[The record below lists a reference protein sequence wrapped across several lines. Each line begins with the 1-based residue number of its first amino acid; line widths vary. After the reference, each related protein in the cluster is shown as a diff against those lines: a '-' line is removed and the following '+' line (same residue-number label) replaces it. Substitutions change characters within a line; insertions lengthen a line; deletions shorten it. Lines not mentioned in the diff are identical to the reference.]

1 MDYEHLFVERDL
13 PHFFWYNNTNE
24 IEQKGAPGMFVP
36 LQVLSTY
43 SLLQSTNRIDDLVQT
58 AKDRGYTALALTDK
72 NVMYGEVAFYNACQ
86 KAGIKPLLG
95 LTLSVQGLS
104 DAPQAH
110 DWVFIAKDFTGY
122 QQLMQLSTAYQ
133 VAAGPIDLTAQAAN
147 LSHLAMI
154 APLDS
159 EIHQLLGM
167 GDVTAAERV
176 VRQVQ
181 GLGADLS
188 LGIAPETPTAVRDAV
203 TQVAEQT
210 QAPLVALSPIE
221 YLDRDDHFAVTVLRA
236 IDAGATLSDP
246 VAEQQT
252 LGSHWLRPLAEE
264 TARFEAAGLNT
275 AVAATA
281 TLAAA
286 TRVTLKFQQPQ
297 LPQFPTPNQQPS
309 QDYLRELCQRG
320 LQRRLTTDAITD
332 SHPYEERL
340 ERELGVI
347 HRMGFDD
354 YFLIVWDVMNYAH
367 QAHIQT
373 GPGRG
378 SAAGSLVAYV
388 LAITEV
394 DPLAYDLLFERF
406 LNEERAQMPDIDLDI
421 PDNRREQVLQYVHD
435 KYGHSRVAQ
444 IITFGTLATK
454 AALRD
459 VGRVLGMPPYT
470 LSEWSAAI
478 PPQLHIT
485 LKEAYDQS
493 QRLRNLV
500 ADSDKNQ
507 LLFETAQKLEG
518 LPRHYSTHAAGI
530 VLSQGPLTELVPL
543 QPGSEDLLMTQ
554 YPKDTVEAVG
564 LLKMDFLGLR
574 NLSIL
579 ANTLALVKK
588 QTGQTLDVNQLD
600 LNDPA
605 TLALFAQGETN
616 GVFQFESAGIKRVLR
631 QLKPD
636 SFELVAAVNALYRP
650 GPMENIETFIKRK
663 DGQEPV
669 TFAAP
674 ALKPILGPTY
684 GVLVYQEQVMQVAS
698 VMGGFTLGEADLLR
712 RAMSKKKKQTM
723 DAMQKKFV
731 SGAQQLGYAPEV
743 AQQVFAYMDRFANYG
758 FNRSHAVAY
767 SKLAFQLAYLKAHYP
782 APFYAALM
790 NSVINVPVKT
800 KAYLTEAKRHGVAVL
815 PPDINDSTAYF
826 NLQGTAVI
834 FGLSSIKGVRRD
846 FLREVLADR
855 HENGPFKDLRQ
866 FLQRIDGK
874 YRKTDLLN
882 ALVYAGAFDHFGHNR
897 AELIAALP
905 EFISTVELSGDNV
918 ELFAALAPKIKPLP
932 DLDLM
937 TKLTNEEAVL
947 GAYLSGHPV
956 AQYHDLAQQLHAT
969 TVSEL
974 TENSRVSVILY
985 VTKIRTIR
993 TKRGEPMA
1001 FVTGSD
1007 ETADVSVTIFPN
1019 QFRQV
1024 STWLKTDQVIVVR
1037 GKVEQQRGLQIVG
1050 DQVTLAQDIPLR
1062 ATKSQAATLPAG
1074 PRWFIRVDAQHDDR
1088 QIATQLA
1095 HLLTANTGDV
1105 PVIVYQPQTDTK
1117 RVLPKTQWLRG
1128 DANLQAT
1135 LEQLMGAG
1143 NVILQNG

>member
-1 MDYEHLFVERDL
+1 
-13 PHFFWYNNTNE
+13 
-24 IEQKGAPGMFVP
+24 MFVP

-43 SLLQSTNRIDDLVQT
+43 SLLQSTNRIDQLVQT
-58 AKDRGYTALALTDK
+58 AKDRGYSALALTDK
-72 NVMYGEVAFYNACQ
+72 NVMYGTVAFYNACI
-86 KAGIKPLLG
+86 KAKIKPLLG
-95 LTLSVQGLS
+95 LTLSVTGFS

-110 DWVFIAKDFTGY
+110 DWVLIAQDFIGY

-133 VAAGPIDLTAQAAN
+133 VAKTAIDLSQQAEN
-147 LSHLAMI
+147 LSHLQVI

-159 EIHQLLGM
+159 ELHQLVANGE
-167 GDVTAAERV
+167 VTAAERV
-176 VRQVQ
+176 VHQLLALQPAGV
-181 GLGADLS
+181 S
-188 LGIAPETPTAVRDAV
+188 LGISPEVPIASRDALAQLAQA
-203 TQVAEQT
+203 TQV
-210 QAPLVALSPIE
+210 PLVALAPVE

-236 IDAGATLSDP
+236 IAAGATLTDP
-246 VAEQQT
+246 TAEQQT
-252 LGSHWLRPLAEE
+252 LGTHWLRPAEE
-264 TARFEAAGLNT
+264 EAQRFAAADLTA
-275 AVAATA
+275 AVTA
-281 TLAAA
+281 TQQLADE
-286 TRVTLKFQQPQ
+286 TDVTLKFQQPQ

-309 QDYLRELCQRG
+309 QDYLRELCQTG
-320 LQRRLTTDAITD
+320 LKRRLAQNQITEET
-332 SHPYEERL
+332 PYQERL

-367 QAHIQT
+367 RAHIQT

-394 DPLAYDLLFERF
+394 DPLAYNLLFERF

-435 KYGHSRVAQ
+435 KYGHDRVAQ

-459 VGRVLGMPPYT
+459 VGRVLGMPPYV

-485 LKEAYDQS
+485 LKSAYEQS

-500 ADSDKNQ
+500 ADSEKNR
-507 LLFETAQKLEG
+507 LLFETAQKIEG

-530 VLSQGPLTELVPL
+530 VLSQGPLTDLVPL

-579 ANTLALVKK
+579 ANALSLVKK
-588 QTGQTLDVNQLD
+588 QTGHQLDLNQID

-605 TLALFAQGETN
+605 TLRLFAQGETN

-650 GPMENIETFIKRK
+650 GPMENIDTFIRRK
-663 DGQEPV
+663 EGQEPIS
-669 TFAAP
+669 FAAE

-731 SGAQQLGYAPEV
+731 AGAQQLGYPVTTAE
-743 AQQVFAYMDRFANYG
+743 QVFAYMDRFANYG

-800 KAYLTEAKRHGVAVL
+800 KAYLTEAKRHGVSVL
-815 PPDINDSTAYF
+815 APDINRSTAYF
-826 NLQGTAVI
+826 NLQGKAVI

-855 HENGPFKDLRQ
+855 QAHGPFKDLHQ
-866 FLQRIDGK
+866 FLQRIDPK

-905 EFISTVELSGDNV
+905 EFISSVELSGDNV
-918 ELFAALAPKIKPLP
+918 ELFAALAPKITPQP

-937 TKLTNEEAVL
+937 TKLTQEEAVL

-956 AQYHDLAQQLHAT
+956 AQYHALAQQLHAT
-969 TVSEL
+969 TVSDL
-974 TENSRVSVILY
+974 VVDARVTLILY

-1019 QFRQV
+1019 QFRQA

-1037 GKVEQQRGLQIVG
+1037 GKVEQQRGLQIVAN
-1050 DQVTLAQDIPLR
+1050 QVTLAQEIPVH
-1062 ATKSQAATLPAG
+1062 AAQSPTLPAG
-1074 PRWFIRVDAQHDDR
+1074 ARWFIRVDATHDER
-1088 QIATQLA
+1088 AIATQLA
-1095 HLLTANTGDV
+1095 RFLTAHAGPV

-1117 RVLPKTQWLRG
+1117 RVLPQTQWLRG
-1128 DANLQAT
+1128 DVTLKAP
-1135 LEQLMGAG
+1135 LEQLMGSG

>member
-1 MDYEHLFVERDL
+1 
-13 PHFFWYNNTNE
+13 
-24 IEQKGAPGMFVP
+24 MFVP

-43 SLLQSTNRIDDLVQT
+43 SLLQSTNRIEQLVQT

-72 NVMYGEVAFYNACQ
+72 NVMYGVVAFYNACQ
-86 KAGIKPLLG
+86 RAGIKPLLG
-95 LTLSVQGLS
+95 LTLTTQGVS

-110 DWVFIAKDFTGY
+110 EWVLIAQDFTGY

-133 VAAGPIDLTAQAAN
+133 VAGTPVDLTQQADN
-147 LSHLAMI
+147 LSHLQVI

-159 EIHQLLGM
+159 ELHQLLTS

-176 VRQVQ
+176 TRQVLALNPA
-181 GLGADLS
+181 GMS
-188 LGIAPETPTAVRDAV
+188 LGISPETPVATRDALRNLSQA
-203 TQVAEQT
+203 TQV
-210 QAPLVALSPIE
+210 PLVALAPVE

-236 IDAGATLSDP
+236 IAAGATLSDP
-246 VAEQQT
+246 TAEQQT
-252 LGSHWLRPLAEE
+252 LGTHWLRPAAEE
-264 TARFEAAGLNT
+264 AQRFAAADLTA
-275 AVAATA
+275 AVQATA
-281 TLAAA
+281 TLADQ
-286 TRVTLKFQQPQ
+286 TSVTLKFQQPQ

-309 QDYLRELCQRG
+309 KDYLRELCQAG
-320 LQRRLTTDAITD
+320 LQRRLTQNGI
-332 SHPYEERL
+332 SEPQPYQERL

-354 YFLIVWDVMNYAH
+354 YFLIVWDVMNFAH
-367 QAHIQT
+367 RAKIQT

-394 DPLAYDLLFERF
+394 DPLAYNLLFERF

-435 KYGHSRVAQ
+435 KYGHTRVAQ

-459 VGRVLGMPPYT
+459 VGRVLGMPPYA

-478 PPQLHIT
+478 PSQLHIT
-485 LKEAYDQS
+485 LKSAYEQS

-500 ADSDKNQ
+500 ADSEKNR

-530 VLSQGPLTELVPL
+530 VLSQGPLTDLVPL

-579 ANTLALVKK
+579 ANALTLMKK
-588 QTGQTLDVNQLD
+588 QTGQALDLNQID

-605 TLALFAQGETN
+605 TLRLFAQGETN

-631 QLKPD
+631 QLQPD

-650 GPMENIETFIKRK
+650 GPMENIDTFIRRK
-663 DGQEPV
+663 EGKEPV
-669 TFAAP
+669 TYAAE

-731 SGAQQLGYAPEV
+731 AGAQQLGYPATTAE
-743 AQQVFAYMDRFANYG
+743 QVFAYMDRFANYG

-790 NSVINVPVKT
+790 NSVVNVPVKT
-800 KAYLTEAKRHGVAVL
+800 KAYLTEAKRHGVSVL
-815 PPDINDSTAYF
+815 PPDINQSTAYF
-826 NLQGTAVI
+826 NLQGDAVI

-855 HENGPFKDLRQ
+855 HDHGPYQDLHQ
-866 FLQRIDGK
+866 FLQRIDPK
-874 YRKTDLLN
+874 YRKADLLN

-905 EFISTVELSGDNV
+905 EFISSVELSGDNV
-918 ELFAALAPKIKPLP
+918 ELFAALAPKITAKP

-937 TKLTNEEAVL
+937 TKLTQEEAVL

-956 AQYHDLAQQLHAT
+956 AQYHALASQLHAT
-969 TVSEL
+969 TVSDL
-974 TENSRVSVILY
+974 TVNARVSVILY

-1019 QFRQV
+1019 QFRQA

-1037 GKVEQQRGLQIVG
+1037 GKVEQQRGLQIVA
-1050 DQVTLAQDIPLR
+1050 DQVTLAKNIPVKS
-1062 ATKSQAATLPAG
+1062 ATPSLPQGA
-1074 PRWFIRVDAQHDDR
+1074 RWFIRVDVNHDER
-1088 QIATQLA
+1088 PVATQLA
-1095 HLLTANTGDV
+1095 QFLTQHHGTV

-1117 RVLPKTQWLRG
+1117 RVLPQTQWLRG
-1128 DANLQAT
+1128 DASLQAP
-1135 LEQLMGAG
+1135 LEALMGSG
-1143 NVILQNG
+1143 NVVLQNG

>member
-1 MDYEHLFVERDL
+1 
-13 PHFFWYNNTNE
+13 
-24 IEQKGAPGMFVP
+24 MFVP

-43 SLLQSTNRIDDLVQT
+43 SLLQSTNRIEELVQT

-72 NVMYGEVAFYNACQ
+72 NVMYGVVAFYNACQ

-95 LTLSVQGLS
+95 LTLTTQGFTDPTATYEWLL
-104 DAPQAH
+104 
-110 DWVFIAKDFTGY
+110 IARDFTGY

-133 VAAGPIDLTAQAAN
+133 VAGTPVDLKQQAAN
-147 LSHLAMI
+147 LSHLTLI

-159 EIHQLLGM
+159 EIHQLLAN
-167 GDVTAAERV
+167 GDVAAAQRV
-176 VRQVQ
+176 TQQVQ
-181 GLGADLS
+181 ALGQLT
-188 LGIAPETPTAVRDAV
+188 LGISPETAV
-203 TQVAEQT
+203 TVREGLTTLAQPAHL
-210 QAPLVALSPIE
+210 PLVALSPVE
-221 YLDRDDHFAVTVLRA
+221 YLNRDDHFAVTVLRA

-246 VAEQQT
+246 LAEQQT
-252 LGSHWLRPLAEE
+252 LGSHWLRPAAEE
-264 TARFEAAGLNT
+264 QARFEAANLQE
-275 AVAATA
+275 ALAATA
-281 TLAAA
+281 TLADQ
-286 TRVTLKFQQPQ
+286 TSVTLKFQQPQ
-297 LPQFPTPNQQPS
+297 LPQFPTPDQQPS
-309 QDYLRELCQRG
+309 QAYLRELCQRG
-320 LQRRLTTDAITD
+320 LQRRLTANGIADKQ
-332 SHPYEERL
+332 PYQKRL
-340 ERELGVI
+340 DRELGVI

-367 QAHIQT
+367 RAHIQT

-394 DPLAYDLLFERF
+394 DPLAYNLLFERF

-435 KYGHSRVAQ
+435 KYGHTRVAQ

-459 VGRVLGMPPYT
+459 VGRVLGMPPYV
-470 LSEWSAAI
+470 LSEWSAAV
-478 PPQLHIT
+478 PPQLHIM
-485 LKEAYDQS
+485 LKAAYEQS

-500 ADSDKNQ
+500 ADSDQNQ
-507 LLFETAQKLEG
+507 LLFKTAQKLEG

-530 VLSQGPLTELVPL
+530 VLSQGPLTDLVPL

-579 ANTLALVKK
+579 ANALSLVKK
-588 QTGQTLDVNQLD
+588 QTGQALDLDQID

-605 TLALFAQGETN
+605 TLALFSQGETN

-631 QLKPD
+631 QLQPD

-650 GPMENIETFIKRK
+650 GPMENIDTFIRRK
-663 DGQEPV
+663 SGQEQV
-669 TFAAP
+669 TYAAP

-731 SGAQQLGYAPEV
+731 SGAQRLGYAPAV

-790 NSVINVPVKT
+790 NSVINVPAKT
-800 KAYLTEAKRHGVAVL
+800 KAYLTEAKRHGVQVL
-815 PPDINDSTAYF
+815 PPDINEATAYF
-826 NLQGTAVI
+826 NLQGKAII

-846 FLREVLADR
+846 FLREVLAER
-855 HENGPFKDLRQ
+855 RENGRFKDLHQ
-866 FLQRIDGK
+866 FLLRISAK
-874 YRKTDLLN
+874 YRKPDLLN
-882 ALVYAGAFDHFGHNR
+882 ALIYAGAFDHFGHNR

-918 ELFAALAPKIKPLP
+918 ELFAALTPKIKPVP

-956 AQYHDLAQQLHAT
+956 AQYHELAKHLQT
-969 TVSEL
+969 TTISEL
-974 TENSRVSVILY
+974 VVDARVTVLLY
-985 VTKIRTIR
+985 VTKIRKIR

-1024 STWLKTDQVIVVR
+1024 SSWLKTDQVIVVR
-1037 GKVEQQRGLQIVG
+1037 GKVEQQRELQIVAN
-1050 DQVTLAQDIPLR
+1050 QVTLASELTQRQATTHASR
-1062 ATKSQAATLPAG
+1062 ATVKLPAG
-1074 PRWFIRVDAQHDDR
+1074 PRWFIRVDAAHDER
-1088 QIATQLA
+1088 KIAAQLA
-1095 HLLTANTGDV
+1095 ELLTTNRGDV

-1117 RVLPKTQWLRG
+1117 RVLPRNQWLRG
-1128 DANLQAT
+1128 DGRLQAT
-1135 LEQLMGAG
+1135 LEALMGQG
-1143 NVILQNG
+1143 NVVLQNG

>member
-1 MDYEHLFVERDL
+1 
-13 PHFFWYNNTNE
+13 
-24 IEQKGAPGMFVP
+24 MFVP

-43 SLLQSTNRIDDLVQT
+43 SLLQSTNRIDALVQT
-58 AKDRGYTALALTDK
+58 AKDRGYSALALTDH
-72 NVMYGEVAFYNACQ
+72 NVMYGVVAFYNACQ
-86 KAGIKPLLG
+86 QAGIKPLLG
-95 LTLSVQGLS
+95 LTLSAQGIS

-110 DWVFIAKDFTGY
+110 DWVLIAQDFTGY

-133 VAAGPIDLTAQAAN
+133 VAEGPVDLTQQATN
-147 LSHLAMI
+147 LSHLDLI

-159 EIHQLLGM
+159 EIHQLLAA

-176 VRQVQ
+176 VHQLQ
-181 GLGADLS
+181 GLDPHLS
-188 LGIAPETPTAVRDAV
+188 LGISPEIPTATRETLTTLAQT
-203 TQVAEQT
+203 TQV
-210 QAPLVALSPIE
+210 PLVALAPVE

-236 IDAGATLSDP
+236 IGAGATLTDP
-246 VAEQQT
+246 TAEQET
-252 LGSHWLRPLAEE
+252 LGTHWLRPAAEE
-264 TARFEAAGLNT
+264 TARFEAAGLGD
-275 AVAATA
+275 AVTA
-281 TLAAA
+281 TGELAAQTA
-286 TRVTLKFQQPQ
+286 VTLKFQQPQ
-297 LPQFPTPNQQPS
+297 LPQFPTPNQQAS
-309 QDYLRELCQRG
+309 QDYLRELCQTG
-320 LQRRLTTDAITD
+320 LKRRLVQNAITD
-332 SHPYEERL
+332 SQPYQERL

-435 KYGHSRVAQ
+435 KYGHTRVAQ

-459 VGRVLGMPPYT
+459 VGRVLGMPPYAM
-470 LSEWSAAI
+470 SDWSAAI

-493 QRLRNLV
+493 QKLRNLV
-500 ADSDKNQ
+500 ADSEKNR

-530 VLSQGPLTELVPL
+530 VLSQGPLTDLVPL

-588 QTGQTLDVNQLD
+588 QTGRALD
-600 LNDPA
+600 LNQIDLNDAA

-616 GVFQFESAGIKRVLR
+616 GVFQFESSGIKRVLR
-631 QLKPD
+631 QLKPN

-650 GPMENIETFIKRK
+650 GPMENIDTFIRRK
-663 DGQEPV
+663 DGKEQV
-669 TFAAP
+669 TYAAP
-674 ALKPILGPTY
+674 VLKPILGPTY

-698 VMGGFTLGEADLLR
+698 AMGGFTLGEADLLR

-731 SGAQQLGYAPEV
+731 SGAQQLGYAPAV
-743 AQQVFAYMDRFANYG
+743 AEQVFAYMDRFANYG

-782 APFYAALM
+782 GPFYAALM

-800 KAYLTEAKRHGVAVL
+800 KAYLTEAKRHGVTVL

-826 NLQGTAVI
+826 NLQGDAVI

-855 HENGPFKDLRQ
+855 HDNGPFKDLHQ
-866 FLQRIDGK
+866 FLQRIDAK

-897 AELIAALP
+897 AELLAALP

-918 ELFAALAPKIKPLP
+918 ELFAALAPKIKPVP

-937 TKLTNEEAVL
+937 TKLSNEEAVL

-956 AQYHDLAQQLHAT
+956 AQYQALAQQLHAT
-969 TVSEL
+969 TISDL
-974 TENSRVSVILY
+974 TVNARVATILY

-1037 GKVEQQRGLQIVG
+1037 GKVEQQRGLQIVA
-1050 DQVTLAQDIPLR
+1050 DQVTLAEEMPVREQS
-1062 ATKSQAATLPAG
+1062 ASQSSSSPQPKQPTLPMGA
-1074 PRWFIRVDAQHDDR
+1074 RWFIRVDVNHDDR
-1088 QIATQLA
+1088 SVARQLA
-1095 HLLTANTGDV
+1095 QFLSGHAGQV

-1117 RVLPKTQWLRG
+1117 RVLPKSQWLPG
-1128 DANLQAT
+1128 DAQLKAA
-1135 LEQLMGAG
+1135 LEQLMGTG
-1143 NVILQNG
+1143 NVVLQNE